1 MRKVY
6 STITMWTLL
15 LASVILSSCSATNSL
30 KLSVIE
36 PAPVHIP
43 SEIQTIGIIDR
54 SMPAA
59 KNETMDQLDK
69 ILSVEGKNLDKHGAR
84 QSVVGLFDELVN
96 SDGFYEVKIIDS
108 IDARNPGLGVFPS
121 ALSWGIVEQICY
133 ENDVDAIFAL
143 SFYDTDTKIDYKAV
157 PITIEG
163 PLGVKIPAIENHAK
177 SSTIIKSGWRI
188 YDPINK
194 FILDEFV
201 INEYVNA
208 AGVGINPMKAVEAI
222 TIGRKENILQVSNN
236 IGHSYALRLFPY
248 KIRVERDYYVK
259 GTNNFEIAKR
269 RAQTGDWDG
278 AAELWEMEVTN
289 PKRKVAGRAYYNM
302 AIINEINGDLD
313 KAADWASKSYTD
325 YENKDALGYMKILKY
340 RIEKNKQL
348 QQQMELTK
356 GISKR

>member
-1 MRKVY
+1 MEKAFG
-6 STITMWTLL
+6 TITIWTLL
-15 LASVILSSCSATNSL
+15 LAIVILSSCSATNSL

-36 PAPVHIP
+36 PAPVYIP

-54 SMPAA
+54 SMPTA
-59 KNETMDQLDK
+59 KNETMDKIDK
-69 ILSVEGKNLDKHGAR
+69 ILSFEGKNLDKDGAR
-84 QSVVGLFDELVN
+84 QTVVGLFDELVN

-108 IDARNPGLGVFPS
+108 IDVINPGLGVFPS
-121 ALSWGIVEQICY
+121 ALSWETVERICY

-143 SFYDTDTKIDYKAV
+143 SFYDTDTKIDYKAI

-163 PLGVKIPAIENHAK
+163 PLGLKIPAIENHTKA
-177 SSTIIKSGWRI
+177 STIIKAGWRL
-188 YDPINK
+188 YDPISK
-194 FILDEFV
+194 FIRDEYA
-201 INEYVNA
+201 INEYIEAV
-208 AGVGINPMKAVEAI
+208 GVGINPMKAVEAI
-222 TIGRKENILQVSNN
+222 VIGRKENILQVSNN

-278 AAELWEMEVTN
+278 AAELWELEVTN
-289 PKRKVAGRAYYNM
+289 PKKKVAGRAYYNM

-313 KAADWASKSYTD
+313 KAVDWASKSYTD
-325 YENKDALGYMKILKY
+325 YENKEALGYMKILKY

-348 QQQMELTK
+348 EQQMELPK
-356 GISKR
+356 GISRN

>member
-1 MRKVY
+1 MRKAY
-6 STITMWTLL
+6 CTITTWTLL
-15 LASVILSSCSATNSL
+15 LAIVILSSCSATNSL

-43 SEIQTIGIIDR
+43 SGIQTIGIIDR
-54 SMPAA
+54 SMPAD
-59 KNETMDQLDK
+59 KNATMDQIDK
-69 ILSVEGKNLDKHGAR
+69 ILSVEGKNLDKDGAR

-96 SDGFYEVKIIDS
+96 SDGFYEVKIIDN
-108 IDARNPGLGVFPS
+108 IDVRNPGLGVFPA
-121 ALSWGIVEQICY
+121 ALSWETVERICY

-163 PLGVKIPAIENHAK
+163 LLGVKIPAIEHHAK
-177 SSTIIKSGWRI
+177 TSTTIKSGWRI

-194 FILDEFV
+194 YILDEYA
-201 INEYVNA
+201 INEFVDEV
-208 AGVGINPMKAVEAI
+208 GVGVNPMKAVEAI
-222 TIGRKENILQVSNN
+222 VVGRKEDILQVSNN
-236 IGHSYALRLFPY
+236 IGHNYALRLFPY

-278 AAELWEMEVTN
+278 AAELWEMEITN
-289 PKRKVAGRAYYNM
+289 PKKKVAGRAYYNM
-302 AIINEINGDLD
+302 AIINEINGDLNT
-313 KAADWASKSYTD
+313 AVDWASKSYTD
-325 YENKDALGYMKILKY
+325 YENKDALGYMKVLKY

-348 QQQMELTK
+348 EQQMESTK
-356 GISKR
+356 GISKQ